1 MLIYI
6 PYPDWTESGL
16 SFTSLPDTM
25 VGGGAQ
31 IGSSPTRWIFFF
43 LSSQLSIVLGDGYIQ
58 PRRLNLGLVSLIL
71 RAEAIA
77 SICDLNTFLS
87 SFLDLP
93 LRWLPLKDPFPSSM
107 QCGLGRIF
115 LFK

>member
-1 MLIYI
+1 MA
-6 PYPDWTESGL
+6 PP
-16 SFTSLPDTM
+16 PP
-25 VGGGAQ
+25 VGFF
-31 IGSSPTRWIFFF
+31 FFF